1 MQIKKRR
8 ENLRVGS
15 MQFSRPAPCTYYCLP
30 SRFINI
36 HTSVYCESCICI
48 SPQECL
54 YCICGDGDDYPIQI
68 YYYYYSYMQ
77 CKTVFTRS
85 STAKGEVHNS
95 VPFASHGVP
104 SMHPSHPCLSFILL
118 LLEQRETARKSV
130 CGATPV
136 LLHHIAIVLH
146 PIQTHTHTLLFKYC
160 RALKVHGGWSGLR
173 LNSRRPD
180 RPCM

>member
-1 MQIKKRR
+1 MYLLLPALSLHQYTYVCVLRIMHMHFSTRMPVLHMRR
-8 ENLRVGS
+8 
-15 MQFSRPAPCTYYCLP
+15 
-30 SRFINI
+30 
-36 HTSVYCESCICI
+36 
-48 SPQECL
+48 
-54 YCICGDGDDYPIQI
+54 GDDYPIQI

-160 RALKVHGGWSGLR
+160 RAVKVHGGWSGLR